1 MLFDIGSCMPRL
13 LEPKLLLPKDSDVPT
28 AMFPLSFPSVITTT
42 LRHKENYG
50 LTAPFE
56 QKPPIYKSSERLRK
70 GF

>member
-1 MLFDIGSCMPRL
+1 MLFGIGNCMPRL

-28 AMFPLSFPSVITTT
+28 AMFPPSFPSVITTT
-42 LRHKENYG
+42 LRRKEKYG

-56 QKPPIYKSSERLRK
+56 QKPPTSKTKK